1 MEMIKGRRIRA
12 IAGACALA
20 VALPLSAWG
29 AAEDAIGNWRDA
41 DSGGIVSVYS
51 CGGGI
56 CVKVVKPGKGRE
68 KDDANPNPQ
77 LKGRSMAGVVLMN
90 GAIKAGADKWKGK
103 LYNSEDGE
111 TYTGYVTSV
120 SKDEV
125 KLEGCVAGGLI
136 CKSRTWKRVQ

>member
-1 MEMIKGRRIRA
+1 MVQGLRIRV
-12 IAGACALA
+12 IAGACLLA
-20 VALPLSAWG
+20 AVLPLSAHA
-29 AAEDAIGNWRDA
+29 AAEDAIGTWRDA

-90 GAIKAGADKWKGK
+90 GATKAGADKWKGK

-136 CKSRTWKRVQ
+136 CKSRTWKRAQ